1 MLVTQA
7 ITRMP
12 GADFSAGLTTS
23 RLGEPDL
30 ETMLAQHAGYETL
43 LRKLGVQVTAL
54 PPLPGFPD
62 AYFVE
67 DVAIVLADIAIVTR
81 PGAVSRRGEPEHL
94 QATLNG
100 HRKLFHIEPP
110 GTLDGG
116 DVLLAGRSAYIGIS
130 QRTNA
135 AGAEQLA
142 SIVRRFGY
150 RCTPMEVGAGLHLKS
165 SVSQVADDALL
176 MTEQFAAH
184 PTFSNYRKIVV
195 PNEEAYAANVLW
207 VNGRVI
213 IPAGFPN
220 VAERLETAGL
230 QISELNVS
238 EARKMDGGLTCMSL
252 RF

>member
-7 ITRMP
+7 ITRIP

-23 RLGEPDL
+23 LLGEPDL
-30 ETMLAQHAGYETL
+30 ATMLAQHASYETL
-43 LRKLGVQVTAL
+43 LRELGVQVTTL

-67 DVAIVLADIAIVTR
+67 DVAIVLTDIAIVAR

-94 QATLNG
+94 QATLNDY
-100 HRKLFHIEPP
+100 RKLVYIEAP

-116 DVLLAGRSAYIGIS
+116 DVLLTGRNACIGIS
-130 QRTNA
+130 QRTNV

-150 RCTPMEVGAGLHLKS
+150 RCTPIEVAAGLHLKS

-184 PTFSNYRKIVV
+184 PTFSNSRRIVV
-195 PNEEAYAANVLW
+195 PSEDTYAANALW
-207 VNGRVI
+207 INGRVI

-220 VAERLETAGL
+220 VAERLDTAEL
-230 QISELNVS
+230 RVRELNVS

-252 RF
+252 LF

>member
-12 GADFSAGLTTS
+12 GADFAAGLTTS
-23 RLGEPDL
+23 QLGEPDF
-30 ETMLAQHAGYETL
+30 ETMLAQHADYETL
-43 LRKLGVQVTAL
+43 LRELGVKVTTL
-54 PPLPGFPD
+54 PPLPELPD

-67 DVAIVLADIAIVTR
+67 DVAIVLADTAIVTR
-81 PGAVSRRGEPEHL
+81 PGAVSRRGEPGHL
-94 QATLNG
+94 QATLRG
-100 HRKLFHIEPP
+100 RWKLLYIEAP

-116 DVLLAGRSAYIGIS
+116 DVLIAGGNACIGIS
-130 QRTNA
+130 QRTNV

-150 RCTPMEVGAGLHLKS
+150 RCTPIEVGADLHLKS

-184 PTFSNYRKIVV
+184 PAFSNYRRIVV
-195 PNEEAYAANVLW
+195 PSEDTYAANALW
-207 VNGRVI
+207 INGRVI

-220 VAERLETAGL
+220 VAERLGSAEL
-230 QISELNVS
+230 RISELNVG
-238 EARKMDGGLTCMSL
+238 EARKMDGGLTCLSL